1 MALLSP
7 VYVALIA
14 VAALLFQ
21 VCPDRY
27 RNAYLTAV
35 SLSFYSLFSTIS
47 AGVMVCF
54 TLLTFVAA
62 RKIDEYREHVVARFV
77 LWAAIAVQLAYLVF
91 LKAIPVLGR
100 TRQAGAAA
108 RFLAGFGV
116 SYYTFKLIGYLIDVY
131 WARQAPIHDVTRLL
145 AFASFFPQLSAGPIQ
160 RAGEFALPET
170 GAEMPRLMATG
181 LRRILLGFVKKIV
194 VADPLGAIVAMIAGN
209 PHDYHN
215 QIWVLCYL
223 YPVQLYADF
232 SALTDIAVG
241 AAALFGV
248 KSPENFALP
257 FFAPSISQYW
267 RRWHMTLTRWL
278 TDYVFTPLRMAT
290 RDFGEWGLALSI
302 TINMALIGLW
312 HGLNAGFLCFGLV
325 HAGYLIVEARTGRYR
340 RRLYLRYPMLDRLT
354 NIAGPLVVYHLVA
367 LALIFFRDGTIAGSM
382 YTIRRFPDGLMHPWT
397 SLNALHHTFG
407 GLRSLY
413 AFAGLIAFCAIDVAA
428 LLRSAEWK
436 PWRRV
441 PRFATF
447 PRPLRWAV
455 YYAAIILEVVL
466 YQQSSQFIYVQF

>member
-131 WARQAPIHDVTRLL
+131 WPGRRQSMTLPVCSRL
-145 AFASFFPQLSAGPIQ
+145 
-160 RAGEFALPET
+160 R
-170 GAEMPRLMATG
+170 
-181 LRRILLGFVKKIV
+181 
-194 VADPLGAIVAMIAGN
+194 
-209 PHDYHN
+209 
-215 QIWVLCYL
+215 
-223 YPVQLYADF
+223 
-232 SALTDIAVG
+232 
-241 AAALFGV
+241 
-248 KSPENFALP
+248 P
-257 FFAPSISQYW
+257 FFRSSLPARSNVPASSLC
-267 RRWHMTLTRWL
+267 RRP
-278 TDYVFTPLRMAT
+278 VPK
-290 RDFGEWGLALSI
+290 
-302 TINMALIGLW
+302 
-312 HGLNAGFLCFGLV
+312 C
-325 HAGYLIVEARTGRYR
+325 
-340 RRLYLRYPMLDRLT
+340 
-354 NIAGPLVVYHLVA
+354 
-367 LALIFFRDGTIAGSM
+367 
-382 YTIRRFPDGLMHPWT
+382 PD
-397 SLNALHHTFG
+397 
-407 GLRSLY
+407 
-413 AFAGLIAFCAIDVAA
+413 
-428 LLRSAEWK
+428 
-436 PWRRV
+436 
-441 PRFATF
+441 
-447 PRPLRWAV
+447 
-455 YYAAIILEVVL
+455 
-466 YQQSSQFIYVQF
+466 